1 MNTTISLLCLNVC
14 EYSKDDPKYQAQ
26 QQMIT
31 SSPASATQSY
41 ALLPP
46 VNGETYSTALIN
58 FPQLPQQ
65 QQLITVVEQV
75 LVAPVVVWSRA
86 LVVCRVES
94 FLT

>member
-1 MNTTISLLCLNVC
+1 
-14 EYSKDDPKYQAQ
+14 
-26 QQMIT
+26 
-31 SSPASATQSY
+31 
-41 ALLPP
+41 LPP

-75 LVAPVVVWSRA
+75 LVAPVVVWSHA